1 MTGSRSD
8 PPSATAGVEGADS
21 KPNNHSGRDTDL
33 DALMTLQAVR
43 DPEGL
48 VSDFMYRDMNS
59 AAQSLLGHDR
69 KELIGRRLSQVFPG
83 LGNSLYHAGYFRV
96 FQTGEPEEEEFLSP
110 IHDGHVW
117 IRRKILRLGD
127 GLVVSVR
134 DITAPRQAR
143 NDEEARRH
151 TQATEEQFRT
161 LAEAIPQIVWTAQ
174 PDGGLD
180 YYNQRWFDY
189 TGLTLEQ
196 TMGWGWEPVIHP
208 DDLPTCIQR
217 WTRSF
222 TTGVP
227 YEVEYRFLRASD
239 GAYRWHLGRALPVRD
254 GQGDIIKWFGTCTD
268 IHEQKEANAQLE
280 SRVLA
285 RTAELHAAKDAAEAA
300 STAKSSFLARMS
312 HELRTPLNAIIG
324 FAAVLE
330 RNKRGKL
337 DDVDIRYAQ
346 RIRANGGHLLGLIND
361 VLDLS
366 KVEAGHVE
374 LSWTRVRVDALM
386 QDVCSVLADR
396 AAEVHVHL
404 AMAGVP
410 SAIPEPALLRAD
422 ETKLRQVLLNLVSN
436 ALKFTPEGGSVV
448 VRLASDSRSGYPL
461 RLEVSDTGIG
471 IPVEAQERV
480 FDAFEQADTSTTATY
495 GGTGLGLSISRA
507 LCAAMGFDLILS
519 SEINRGST
527 FSVIFDRR
535 DTMALPR

>member
-1 MTGSRSD
+1 MTEGRSER
-8 PPSATAGVEGADS
+8 PLGTANGELMDS
-21 KPNNHSGRDTDL
+21 QARNHAARDADL
-33 DALMTLQAVR
+33 DALITLQAVR
-43 DPEGL
+43 DPEGI
-48 VSDFMYRDMNS
+48 VNDFMYRDMNS
-59 AAQSLLGHDR
+59 AALALLGHDR
-69 KELIGRRLSQVFPG
+69 KDLIGRRLAEVFPD
-83 LGNSLYHAGYFRV
+83 LGDSLYHAGYFRV

-110 IHDGHVW
+110 IHEGSVW

-134 DITAPRQAR
+134 DVTAPRQLEDNEQALQHAR
-143 NDEEARRH
+143 AAED
-151 TQATEEQFRT
+151 QFRT

-217 WTRSF
+217 WTLSF
-222 TTGVP
+222 TTGVA

-239 GAYRWHLGRALPVRD
+239 GAYRWHLGRALPVRN
-254 GQGDIIKWFGTCTD
+254 GQGDIVKWFGTCTD

-280 SRVLA
+280 SRVMA
-285 RTAELHAAKDAAEAA
+285 RTLELRTAKEAAEAA
-300 STAKSSFLARMS
+300 SLAKSSFLARMS

-330 RNKRGKL
+330 RNKRGHL
-337 DDVDIRYAQ
+337 DVVDIKYAQ

-374 LSWTRVRVDALM
+374 MSWTRVRIDALV
-386 QDVCSVLADR
+386 QDVCTVLADR
-396 AAEVHVHL
+396 AAEMRVHL
-404 AMAGVP
+404 TMEGVP
-410 SAIPEPALLRAD
+410 SIMPDPAVLRVD
-422 ETKLRQVLLNLVSN
+422 ETKLRQVLFNLVSN
-436 ALKFTPEGGSVV
+436 ALKFTPEGGAVV
-448 VRLASDSRSGYPL
+448 VRLVSDSRSGYPL

-471 IPVEAQERV
+471 IPAEAQERV
-480 FDAFEQADTSTTATY
+480 FEAFEQADTSTTARY

-507 LCAAMGFDLILS
+507 LCAAMGFGLILS
-519 SEINRGST
+519 SEIGHGST

-535 DTMALPR
+535 DAMAEPR